1 MSFTT
6 TSSGFY
12 LTDTEHSL
20 FASETD
26 SYTEPQM
33 LALDDGNVLVSCTVT
48 HADGTSDVVARVFTA
63 DWTPVSAEFTVNSYL
78 AGNQSTPEM
87 TLLENGN
94 VVVTWT
100 SEGEDGDG
108 NGVYARILAPD
119 GSAITEEIAV
129 NSYTTGAQEQPL
141 ITTLAGGDFLVSWTS
156 RGQDGSGG
164 GVYAQRFNADGT
176 ADGPEFRINDVTLG
190 IQENLALHPLADGG
204 FALAWGQAYANNTW
218 ITAYAD
224 DGTVITSFQTDLT
237 VVQMG
242 SLSFNDFLP
251 LADGSFL
258 VAWHDRTNSRCI
270 SLTTYAIVQSYG
282 ADGTVGSA
290 RTILSVNGCNFSS
303 YDPIRIGLLADGQP
317 YLGAVEVEDITSDL
331 VAKFILLN
339 AAGESEGTALR
350 FPLPHVFE
358 AQPLGSDTL
367 GLIWNTLAY
376 IGTDPE
382 TLEPIPADTLPAII
396 AMSLGINALPAG
408 DLTIEGGL
416 HLDATL
422 TLVDALTDADGIVAG
437 SQSYQWYRNGVAIAG
452 ATGSTYLLGAADLGA
467 TISAMLTYLDGNG
480 VTENASTTGEGYV
493 LEYLAGTAGNDIL
506 TGTAAAEY
514 IEGFAGNDVLRG
526 GDGNDMILGGTGADT
541 LLGEGG
547 NDTLRG
553 STGDDWLL
561 GGTGNDLLVG
571 AGDADTLDG
580 GDGNDTLIGGVGVD
594 LLRGGLGADSLVGG
608 DETDDESDT
617 LIGGGGLNTLQG
629 GGGNDLLQGG
639 EDADLL
645 QGGNG
650 NDSLDGS
657 LGDDTLEGG
666 AGDDTLVAAGGV
678 DSLSGGDGTDTAVF
692 ATTLANAIFS
702 WSSGGLVVH
711 TPQLA
716 VTFGDQYSDTTLV
729 ASDIEWL
736 RFTDGSVDL
745 SGTLPVSDLSG
756 ADSLRGID
764 LADTLYGGDSDDVL
778 YGAGG
783 DDLLNGDAGADTLYC
798 GAGNDQLFG
807 GVGNDALEGQSG
819 DDTIHGGDGDDV
831 IAGDSYGTA
840 EAGADELHGEAG
852 NDLIFGFFGDDL
864 IDGGDGNDTLNGGRG
879 DDTVLGGAGADRLT
893 GDAGADSFA
902 GGVGNDTL
910 FGGDDN
916 DTLQGDDGADYLCGD
931 DGDDLLV
938 GGTSA
943 LDLADTLYGGDGN
956 DTLRGGAG
964 NDSLSG
970 GLHNDVLLGEDGA
983 DTLIGG
989 GGGDTLSGG
998 AMSDLLYGG
1007 DGADFLN
1014 GGISFDRVNG
1024 GAGADQFYHAGL
1036 ASHGTDWLQ
1045 DYAAGE
1051 GDVLLFGISSARAAN
1066 FLVNFAT
1073 TPGAGD
1079 AGVAE
1084 AFVVYRPTGQIV
1096 WALVDGAAMDEI
1108 VVQVNVNGTELQFDL
1123 LA

>member
-1 MSFTT
+1 MPFTT

-20 FASETD
+20 FASEAD
-26 SYTEPQM
+26 SYTAPQM
-33 LALDDGNVLVSCTVT
+33 LALDDGNVMVSCTVT

-119 GSAITEEIAV
+119 GSAVTEEIAV

-141 ITTLAGGDFLVSWTS
+141 ITALAGGDFLVSWTS

-204 FALAWGQAYANNTW
+204 FAVAWGQDYANNAW

-237 VVQMG
+237 VYEMG
-242 SLSFNDFLP
+242 GLRFDDFLP

-258 VAWHDRTNSRCI
+258 LGWNHYTFFRY
-270 SLTTYAIVQSYG
+270 LYTYSDVLVQRYES
-282 ADGTVGSA
+282 DGTPVSSEI
-290 RTILSVNGCNFSS
+290 ILSVDG
-303 YDPIRIGLLADGQP
+303 YDFAFYGPARIGQLTDGRL
-317 YLGAVEVEDITSDL
+317 YLGAVEGSQATSDL
-331 VAKFILLN
+331 VASFVLLN
-339 AAGESEGTALR
+339 AAGEPESTALR
-350 FPLPHVFE
+350 FLLAGDFE
-358 AQPLGSDTL
+358 AQALGSDTL
-367 GLIWNTLAY
+367 GVIWNTVADSS
-376 IGTDPE
+376 TDP
-382 TLEPIPADTLPAII
+382 ATLPAIM
-396 AMSLGINALPAG
+396 ALSLGINALPEG
-408 DLTIEGGL
+408 DLTIDGVL

-422 TLVDALTDADGIVAG
+422 TLADALTDADGIVAG

-452 ATGSTYLLGAADLGA
+452 ATGSSYQLGAADLGA
-467 TISAMLTYLDGNG
+467 RISAMLTYLDGNG
-480 VTENASTTGEGYV
+480 VTENATTTAAGYV
-493 LEYLAGTAGNDIL
+493 LGYLAGTAGNDIL

-526 GDGNDMILGGTGADT
+526 GDGNDVILGGTGADS

-547 NDTLRG
+547 NDTLLG
-553 STGDDWLL
+553 SSGGDLLL
-561 GGTGNDLLVG
+561 GGTGNDLLDG
-571 AGDADTLDG
+571 EGEADTLDG
-580 GDGNDTLIGGVGVD
+580 GDGDDTLIGGAGQD

-608 DETDDESDT
+608 SETDDESDT

-657 LGDDTLEGG
+657 LGDDRLEGG
-666 AGDDTLVAAGGV
+666 AGDDTLVAGGGV
-678 DSLSGGDGTDTAVF
+678 DSLSGGDGTDTAAF

-702 WSSGGLVVH
+702 WSSGGLIVH
-711 TPQLA
+711 TPQLG
-716 VTFGDQYSDTTLV
+716 VTYGDQYSDTTLV

-736 RFTDGSVDL
+736 RFTDGNVDL
-745 SGTLPVSDLSG
+745 SGALPVSDLSG

-783 DDLLNGDAGADTLYC
+783 DDLLRGDAGADTLR
-798 GAGNDQLFG
+798 GGTGDDQLYG
-807 GVGNDALEGQSG
+807 GVGNDVLDGEAGN
-819 DDTIHGGDGDDV
+819 DTIHGGDG
-831 IAGDSYGTA
+831 
-840 EAGADELHGEAG
+840 
-852 NDLIFGFFGDDL
+852 
-864 IDGGDGNDTLNGGRG
+864 
-879 DDTVLGGAGADRLT
+879 
-893 GDAGADSFA
+893 
-902 GGVGNDTL
+902 
-910 FGGDDN
+910 
-916 DTLQGDDGADYLCGD
+916 ADYLSGGGD
-931 DGDDLLV
+931 NDLLV

-943 LDLADTLYGGDGN
+943 LDRSDTLYGGEGN
-956 DTLRGGAG
+956 DTLQGGMG
-964 NDSLSG
+964 NDLLNG
-970 GLHNDVLLGEDGA
+970 ELGDDMILGEDGA
-983 DTLIGG
+983 DTLIGSWG
-989 GGGDTLSGG
+989 NDTLSGG
-998 AMSDLLYGG
+998 AMSDLLFGNEG
-1007 DGADFLN
+1007 DDFLN
-1014 GGISFDRVNG
+1014 GGIGFDRVNG
-1024 GAGADQFYHAGL
+1024 GGGADRFYHAGL
-1036 ASHGTDWLQ
+1036 ASYGTDWLQ

-1051 GDVLLFGISSARAAN
+1051 GDVLLFGISTARAAN
-1066 FLVNFAT
+1066 FQVNFAT

-1108 VVQVNVNGTELQFDL
+1108 VVQVNVNGTALQFDL